1 MKSVKPYIF
10 FLLIFILVIYLY
22 FNMGYIEMFRNYFSV
37 LLLICGIIG
46 VFLYPIAN
54 KIPDQESF
62 EDIKSLVIERFRKKN
77 KN

>member
-1 MKSVKPYIF
+1 
-10 FLLIFILVIYLY
+10 
-22 FNMGYIEMFRNYFSV
+22 MGYIEMFRNYFSV

-62 EDIKSLVIERFRKKN
+62 EEIKSLVIERFRKKN